1 MDKNSKHI
9 LFLKDKHYIKLCSM
23 LYITRELK
31 IKITM
36 RCHYLLIST
45 AKMQNTN
52 TTKCWQ
58 GCGEIEPLV
67 HRWWECKMAQP
78 LWKMTWCF
86 LTKQNIFILCYLV
99 ISLKLKIWKLKI
111 EKLKVYVYV
120 NTCTWM
126 LTVALLM
133 TAKNLEAAKM
143 SLDKRIDKWW
153 YIQTMEYYSVLKR
166 CMSYQA
172 MKKPRGILKAN
183 Y

>member
-1 MDKNSKHI
+1 MEN
-9 LFLKDKHYIKLCSM
+9 HYIKVCSM
-23 LYITRELK
+23 LYI

-36 RCHYLLIST
+36 RCHYLLISM
-45 AKMQNTN
+45 AKIQNTSN
-52 TTKCWQ
+52 TKCWQ

-67 HRWWECKMAQP
+67 HRWWECKMTQP
-78 LWKMTWCF
+78 LWKIVWCF
-86 LTKQNIFILCYLV
+86 LTKQNIFKLCYLV
-99 ISLKLKIWKLKI
+99 ISLKLKI
-111 EKLKVYVYV
+111 EKLKAYVHV

-126 LTVALLM
+126 FTIALLI

-143 SLDKRIDKWW
+143 SLDKWIDKRW

-172 MKKPRGILKAN
+172 MNRPRGILKAN

>member
-1 MDKNSKHI
+1 M
-9 LFLKDKHYIKLCSM
+9 
-23 LYITRELK
+23 
-31 IKITM
+31 
-36 RCHYLLIST
+36 
-45 AKMQNTN
+45 
-52 TTKCWQ
+52 
-58 GCGEIEPLV
+58 
-67 HRWWECKMAQP
+67 
-78 LWKMTWCF
+78 
-86 LTKQNIFILCYLV
+86 
-99 ISLKLKIWKLKI
+99 KI